1 MGDANS
7 TATQGGVNI
16 DNSHVT
22 ARDIIGRD
30 LNIAIH
36 LQNVNDA
43 AGAARAIAMTLSK
56 GDLESETIRAELLGL
71 MEELRKTHSTLVKAI
86 SPLRRIRDDAQTFGP
101 EFSEVYNDFRDF
113 YDAYDFWQERTH
125 CHKISQIRARLE
137 KHQAA
142 LTQTPQWT
150 QLRAYLAKLTDADI
164 DVIEYRYRPFME
176 RFNRVMIEINEQVNK
191 GELAQAITLKQ
202 VFLDDLTPQYDAIKN
217 ALRSMTETIGEI
229 EQALT

>member
-7 TATQGGVNI
+7 GATQGGVNI
-16 DNSHVT
+16 DNSQVT

-43 AGAARAIAMTLSK
+43 AGAARAIAMTLTK

-86 SPLRRIRDDAQTFGP
+86 SPLRRIRDDAQTFGQ
-101 EFSEVYNDFRDF
+101 EFGEVYNDFRDF

-125 CHKISQIRARLE
+125 CHKVSQIRARLE
-137 KHQAA
+137 KHQDA
-142 LTQTPQWT
+142 LTRTPQWM
-150 QLRAYLAKLTDADI
+150 QLRNYLGKLSDADT
-164 DVIEYRYRPFME
+164 DVIEYHYRPFME
-176 RFNRVMIEINEQVNK
+176 RFNRVMTEINARVNK

-202 VFLDDLTPQYDAIKN
+202 VFLDELTPQYDAIKN

-229 EQALT
+229 EQALA